1 MAAATS
7 KRQRNLPHSRILTKQ
22 PCYMSLTSLTFCA
35 FSLSLPPTAASDPAL
50 DELKE
55 LVARELKSNG
65 ILNQLQAQL
74 RAHIYTTLATHST
87 TTTTTTNHTPHHLLP
102 TPLPP
107 AYHTSIEG
115 SLILSMFQEY
125 CHFHHLYNTLS
136 VLQLE
141 TSQPK
146 PAHPIDRAAI
156 ARSLHISS
164 SSAAATHHS
173 LAYELYLLSHTSRPS
188 SPLVSP
194 RSEPHPLPLSHHMSS
209 PNKATQEDLTPPLAL
224 SPARPLHRLS
234 DKEDDDT
241 RRLREVETQLAAM
254 RTGRSIAGGGGGG
267 DSSGGGEEYSEDWTG
282 VSLDGS
288 GGMEDGVDVYASDEA
303 VLDGEKWAKRYDYV
317 EAVQQHA
324 R

>member
-1 MAAATS
+1 
-7 KRQRNLPHSRILTKQ
+7 
-22 PCYMSLTSLTFCA
+22 
-35 FSLSLPPTAASDPAL
+35 L
-50 DELKE
+50 DELKQ
-55 LVARELKSNG
+55 LVSRELNSNG

-74 RAHIYTTLATHST
+74 RAHIYTTLATHT
-87 TTTTTTNHTPHHLLP
+87 ATTNPHPPHHPLP
-102 TPLPP
+102 TALPP
-107 AYHTSIEG
+107 SYHTSIEG
-115 SLILSMFQEY
+115 TLILSMFQEY

-146 PAHPIDRAAI
+146 PTPPVERSAI

-164 SSAAATHHS
+164 SSAASSHHS

-209 PNKATQEDLTPPLAL
+209 PNKSTHEDLTPPAL
-224 SPARPLHRLS
+224 SPARHLS
-234 DKEDDDT
+234 LRDREREEDDV
-241 RRLREVETQLAAM
+241 RRLREVEAQLAAM
-254 RTGRSIAGGGGGG
+254 RASKAGTAAGGGGGSG
-267 DSSGGGEEYSEDWTG
+267 DSEEYSEDWTG
-282 VSLDGS
+282 VTLNGSSDGVD
-288 GGMEDGVDVYASDEA
+288 EAVDVYAGDEV

-317 EAVQQHA
+317 EAVQQA